1 MNERLNP
8 YTHTPA
14 GAPTHPLPSGRP
26 NAPPICTLCTPPACA
41 PTYAPRVCPPCGRP
55 PIRYPAYAASYAG
68 HPP

>member
-26 NAPPICTLCTPPACA
+26 NAPYAPLLRAPLPTPPA
-41 PTYAPRVCPPCGRP
+41 YAPPFATLRTPPHTLDILYNVRV
-55 PIRYPAYAASYAG
+55 ISSEV
-68 HPP
+68 